1 MRYCRDKEFERLLT
15 NIMKKTRMEDEYK
28 NI

>member
-1 MRYCRDKEFERLLT
+1 MRYRRGKEFERLLT
-15 NIMKKTRMEDEYK
+15 NIMEKTRMEDEYK